1 MTHEQMVAWLI
12 LEGWEYHPKKAS
24 TICHLA
30 RNMVEEPYVRRGELC
45 LLGTNAARY
54 LRSGTSSA
62 SVDDYDPSL
71 AGASEKEI
79 QLFYNAL
86 QEGSHD
92 T

>member
-12 LEGWEYHPKKAS
+12 LEGWEYHPKKSS

-45 LLGTNAARY
+45 LLGANGAKY
-54 LRSGTSSA
+54 LRRGTSSA
-62 SVDDYDPSL
+62 DAKDYDPSL
-71 AGASEKEI
+71 SGASEKEI

-86 QEGSHD
+86 QEKQNEQ
-92 T
+92 